1 MIYFISD
8 GEYLKIGY
16 TAGDIEARITA
27 LQVGNARKL
36 KLVGHIDGGRETEAM
51 LHRVFHEFNVGG
63 EWFLYNLEKIQ
74 SMNNDNDGANN
85 DANDSYDD
93 TIGQSARIAGI
104 LTESDLPHLNLLRK
118 KIVYTMIQHPA
129 MSISEVARRCET
141 SRPTVTKMRKMFKD
155 VIEDYSYELT
165 EKQLNEYTLIMGYQ
179 TNSERTPEPECD
191 ADEADEL

>member
-16 TAGDIEARITA
+16 TSGDVETRISA
-27 LQVGNARKL
+27 LQIGNARKL
-36 KLVGHIDGGRETEAM
+36 QLVGYIDGGRETEAI

-74 SMNNDNDGANN
+74 AMNSDDDDSDN
-85 DANDSYDD
+85 YDD
-93 TIGQSARIAGI
+93 NARLSARITGI
-104 LTESDLPHLNLLRK
+104 WTKDDLPHLNLLRK

-155 VIEDYSYELT
+155 VIEDYSHELT
-165 EKQLNEYTLIMGYQ
+165 EEQLNEYAIIMGYQ
-179 TNSERTPEPECD
+179 IKNKYDTEPEREYEYEPESLND
-191 ADEADEL
+191 L